1 MIVIFCVE
9 VVDNGFDVEFGCE
22 EAEAG
27 IALNVVAGADILDV
41 VLLIVV
47 PLAVVVIATGFMLF
61 TVFRL
66 VVGINFVVVIAFCVE
81 AICFGGTV
89 GFGREVTNVDGFTV
103 VLVETAF
110 NTPLT
115 VVALIV
121 VPLIVVV
128 GKKFPIFLV
137 VKTILVVVVSFCV
150 EVVGNCLT
158 VAVGFGR
165 KVVVGFRFSFP
176 NGAAT
181 ELCSNTNNSE
191 IPIKIGLN
199 IS

>member
-9 VVDNGFDVEFGCE
+9 VAGNGFNVEFGRE

-27 IALNVVAGADILDV
+27 IALTVVVGADILDV
-41 VLLIVV
+41 VVLIVV
-47 PLAVVVIATGFMLF
+47 PLAVVVVIAMGFMLF
-61 TVFRL
+61 TVFRP
-66 VVGINFVVVIAFCVE
+66 VVGINLVVVIAFCVE

-110 NTPLT
+110 DAPLT
-115 VVALIV
+115 V

-150 EVVGNCLT
+150 EVAGNCLT

-165 KVVVGFRFSFP
+165 KVVVGFGFSFP

-181 ELCSNTNNSE
+181 ELCSNSNNSE